1 MLGEV
6 DVGELELWSDE
17 DSEGPTTPR
26 ADLGRGTGLEA
37 RTRVRH
43 PRSTSKPDPWLN
55 GGRLECAVDGS
66 AEHAQDGDG
75 GADDGGE
82 DP

>member
-55 GGRLECAVDGS
+55 GGRLECRGRLSRACAGWRRRRR
-66 AEHAQDGDG
+66 
-75 GADDGGE
+75 
-82 DP
+82 

>member
-1 MLGEV
+1 MSYIRHGTTRGYLVSQRAVREEIGMLGEV

-37 RTRVRH
+37 R
-43 PRSTSKPDPWLN
+43 PRNRTH
-55 GGRLECAVDGS
+55 G
-66 AEHAQDGDG
+66 
-75 GADDGGE
+75 
-82 DP
+82 